1 MSGEMTGSLTVDLPW
16 LLLGVRLG
24 VDATGQA
31 FLFFTAVLWVLAAVY
46 ARHYLA
52 GDARRGHF
60 FAFYLLAMSGNLGL
74 VLAQDALSFYLFYAL
89 MSFSAYGLIV
99 HRRDQPALRAGRIYI
114 CLVVLGEALLFAG
127 LLEGA
132 WNAGS
137 LSLDRFADSAQGNRV
152 IGLLLL
158 GFGIKA
164 GALPV
169 HVWLPLAYRAAP
181 TPASAVLGGAM
192 INAGLLGWLRF
203 LPVGQVA
210 MPEWSV
216 VVIAAGLGAAV
227 YGVLVGVLQDGPK
240 TVLAYSSISQMGLM
254 TVALGVGMG
263 APEVWPLC
271 LPVILVFAS
280 HHAFAKG
287 ALFLGVGVAATMDG
301 RATTRRWVLAGLL
314 IPALALAGLP
324 FTSGAVAKSGLNA
337 ILAALPAPWSAW
349 LAAALSLLAAGTT
362 VLMLRFLYLVWTQ
375 GPRRPGTGAGLWT
388 PWAILLGI
396 VVCGVWPW
404 PTGLSAGLQTLSGA
418 GIWHAFWPAGA
429 GAIVAS
435 ATWALVRKT
444 KIGLPFRIPPGD
456 LLQVATRL
464 SNWLGRIGLSLRDR
478 GRNYAA
484 VRISD
489 WRARVECLI
498 ARDADRLFDREL
510 RHWGMGGIAFLTVL
524 ILAFLLFAT
533 A

>member
-1 MSGEMTGSLTVDLPW
+1 M
-16 LLLGVRLG
+16 
-24 VDATGQA
+24 
-31 FLFFTAVLWVLAAVY
+31 VL
-46 ARHYLA
+46 
-52 GDARRGHF
+52 
-60 FAFYLLAMSGNLGL
+60 
-74 VLAQDALSFYLFYAL
+74 
-89 MSFSAYGLIV
+89 
-99 HRRDQPALRAGRIYI
+99 
-114 CLVVLGEALLFAG
+114 
-127 LLEGA
+127 
-132 WNAGS
+132 
-137 LSLDRFADSAQGNRV
+137 
-152 IGLLLL
+152 
-158 GFGIKA
+158 
-164 GALPV
+164 
-169 HVWLPLAYRAAP
+169 
-181 TPASAVLGGAM
+181 
-192 INAGLLGWLRF
+192 
-203 LPVGQVA
+203 
-210 MPEWSV
+210 
-216 VVIAAGLGAAV
+216 
-227 YGVLVGVLQDGPK
+227 
-240 TVLAYSSISQMGLM
+240 
-254 TVALGVGMG
+254 
-263 APEVWPLC
+263 
-271 LPVILVFAS
+271 
-280 HHAFAKG
+280 
-287 ALFLGVGVAATMDG
+287 
-301 RATTRRWVLAGLL
+301 
-314 IPALALAGLP
+314 
-324 FTSGAVAKSGLNA
+324 VAKSGLNA
-337 ILAALPAPWSAW
+337 ILAALPAPWSDW

-484 VRISD
+484 VRISA